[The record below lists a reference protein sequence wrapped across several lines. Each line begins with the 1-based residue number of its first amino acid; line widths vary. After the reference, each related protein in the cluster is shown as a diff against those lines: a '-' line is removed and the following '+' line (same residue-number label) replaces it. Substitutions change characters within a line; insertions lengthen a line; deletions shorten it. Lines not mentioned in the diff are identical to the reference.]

1 MHLKAHLLIL
11 MYAKKPLFFKTEKK
25 RKKSLTSGSKAPL
38 KRDDSFGAQRVLGF
52 FVNHINLF
60 NKK

>member
-1 MHLKAHLLIL
+1 MQRSHYFLRQ
-11 MYAKKPLFFKTEKK
+11 KKNINFLQTS
-25 RKKSLTSGSKAPL
+25 KKSLTGGSKAPL